1 MPVFIQW
8 FTYLNPLRYFLVIIR
23 GIFLKG
29 GSRYPLAARSKKRA
43 SHDRLLDERDCPSNT
58 LRKWFAHREE
68 RWLEFKSRYF
78 EELKDKK
85 YLLTQ
90 LRDLGKGKKVTL
102 LYAVRDER
110 RNNAQ
115 AILEALETK

>member
-1 MPVFIQW
+1 MIDYWMKEIAP
-8 FTYLNPLRYFLVIIR
+8 
-23 GIFLKG
+23 G
-29 GSRYPLAARSKKRA
+29 
-43 SHDRLLDERDCPSNT
+43 NT

-68 RWLEFKSRYF
+68 RWLEFKNRYF

-90 LRDLGKGKKVTL
+90 LRDLGKDKKVTL
-102 LYAVRDER
+102 LYAARDER